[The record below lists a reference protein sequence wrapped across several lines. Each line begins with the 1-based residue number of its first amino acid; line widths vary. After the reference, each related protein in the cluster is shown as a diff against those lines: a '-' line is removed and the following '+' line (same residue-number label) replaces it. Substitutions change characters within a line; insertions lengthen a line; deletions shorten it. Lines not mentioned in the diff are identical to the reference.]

1 MSCMYVQLDMELYG
15 YLTSQ
20 KTCENNDILVIQFV
34 SLLDEALRLFQK
46 RVVCI
51 QLDIYVFLC

>member
-1 MSCMYVQLDMELYG
+1 MSCMYVQLDMELYA

-20 KTCENNDILVIQFV
+20 KTCENNNMLVIQFV

-51 QLDIYVFLC
+51 KLDIYVFLC